1 MTDSSSGMGER
12 RLMTA
17 GEVSE
22 YLRISRASVYRL
34 VKMEK
39 IPVSKIGRQLR
50 FRQDTIDEWLS
61 RKEMLNNNKA

>member
-1 MTDSSSGMGER
+1 MTASQKGKREP

-17 GEVSE
+17 IEVSE

-34 VKMEK
+34 VKMKE

-50 FRQDTIDEWLS
+50 FRKDVIDEWLS
-61 RKEMLNNNKA
+61 KKEIECHKP

>member
-1 MTDSSSGMGER
+1 MALRSEKAEH

-22 YLRISRASVYRL
+22 YLRISRASIYRL
-34 VKMEK
+34 VKMKK

-50 FRQDTIDEWLS
+50 FRQDVIDKWLS
-61 RKEMLNNNKA
+61 EKETENHRL